1 MLALTAMRILFG
13 HRQATAVA
21 VLVILAMGLAAG
33 PTASTART
41 APSEH
46 ITLKLTKRTGKKKVI
61 LTHTGRA
68 TGPIA
73 GRVRA
78 KSTLLSRVVWR
89 GTLSIATKRGT
100 LRVKIDA
107 RGQSLARRSPFT
119 GIATLRGGT
128 GHYANARGFAQF
140 KAIFNRATGAATID
154 TLTAFR
160 S

>member
-1 MLALTAMRILFG
+1 MRNLLG
-13 HRQATAVA
+13 HRRASAVA
-21 VLVILAMGLAAG
+21 VLVILALALTAG
-33 PTASTART
+33 PTASMART
-41 APSEH
+41 SSSEH
-46 ITLKLTKRTGKKKVI
+46 ITLKLTKRTGKKKVV

-68 TGPIA
+68 TGSIA

-107 RGQSLARRSPFT
+107 RAQSLARRSPFT

-128 GHYANARGFAQF
+128 GHYANARGVAPF
-140 KAIFNRATGAATID
+140 KAILNRSTWAATID
-154 TLTAFR
+154 TITAFR
-160 S
+160 Y